1 MPPHSQ
7 TPTSNVRRRSRRWPV
22 LVWILVLALWVVV
35 TGRSAA
41 GPSLSFAAAHAYS
54 TGSDPVSVAVAD
66 VDRNGKPDLLTANRD
81 ANSVSVLLNA
91 GTGFAT
97 KVDYAVGEAP
107 ASLAVADLNGDS
119 SPDVA
124 VANQSEAGISL
135 LLNDGNGDFFR
146 FGVPTI
152 GVPDSVAI
160 ADLNGDGWADFV
172 NANSSIGES
181 TVSVSFQPRP
191 RKLPDRGDTRRSEPR
206 RQRSL
211 SAT

>member
-1 MPPHSQ
+1 M
-7 TPTSNVRRRSRRWPV
+7 
-22 LVWILVLALWVVV
+22 
-35 TGRSAA
+35 
-41 GPSLSFAAAHAYS
+41 
-54 TGSDPVSVAVAD
+54 SVAVAD
-66 VDRNGKPDLLTANRD
+66 VDRDGKPDLLTANRD

-135 LLNDGNGDFFR
+135 LLNDGNGGFFR

-172 NANSSIGES
+172 NTNSSIGES
-181 TVSVSFQPRP
+181 TVSVHFNRGLGSFPIEDNAPVGAAPSAVALGDLNGDARLRSSPRMP
-191 RKLPDRGDTRRSEPR
+191 TTTRSRCC
-206 RQRSL
+206 
-211 SAT
+211 